1 MIAEKKVALDQ
12 NEVKAAS
19 TKNHER
25 RRFNLPDA
33 NEMMRT
39 SRNYTTN
46 VDQFVTIGDIFNSAN
61 EEKKKLQ
68 KLLSG
73 IEPNWRVMRAG
84 TIKNAC
90 KKFLKDNKGSD
101 SPDMIAASAIWDT
114 MKLIDENDPLHINP
128 QVLNNMRFII
138 EAYGIT
144 EESLF
149 VASLCE
155 F

>member
-1 MIAEKKVALDQ
+1 MARFIQNGVMVAKTDSEKKG
-12 NEVKAAS
+12 
-19 TKNHER
+19 
-25 RRFNLPDA
+25 RFNMPNA
-33 NEMMRT
+33 NETTQKISKIYT
-39 SRNYTTN
+39 SNI
-46 VDQFVTIGDIFNSAN
+46 DQFVTIGDIFNPVD

-73 IEPNWRVMRAG
+73 IEPNWRAMRAG
-84 TIKNAC
+84 TVKAAC
-90 KKFLKDNKGSD
+90 KKFLKENRDDANSSD
-101 SPDMIAASAIWDT
+101 IEAAYAIRDT
-114 MKLIDENDPLHINP
+114 MKLTSNDNEPLHINP